1 MDLME
6 EIFVPQYVEG
16 GYSIWFKDDVWMD
29 SLYYKI
35 ARRLKPE
42 NIDLFTTV
50 GYGENLSK

>member
-16 GYSIWFKDDVWMD
+16 GYSNWFKDDVWMD

-50 GYGENLSK
+50 NYGENLSK